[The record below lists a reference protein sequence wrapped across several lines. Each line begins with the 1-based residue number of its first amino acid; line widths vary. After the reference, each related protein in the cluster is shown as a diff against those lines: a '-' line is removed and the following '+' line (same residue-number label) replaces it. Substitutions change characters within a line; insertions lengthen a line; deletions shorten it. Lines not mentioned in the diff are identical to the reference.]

1 MKSSIPKWAESDRP
15 REKMMTKG
23 PMSLSEVELLAILIA
38 SGNREE
44 SAVDLSKRIF
54 ADCNNNLAESSGLDI
69 SELMLYKG
77 IGEAKAVTITAALE
91 LGRRRRETEA
101 IVLKQITNSKIAYNY
116 IYSNI
121 AELSHEEFWIIL
133 LKTNKQIIGKKLIGV
148 GGLSSTVA
156 DPKKILGRVL
166 ARDVG
171 VGYLF
176 REDDFLPAGT
186 REGVAGGVP
195 AGKLALAVPPGRISG
210 LQLLKSGDRFDLLA
224 TMPVDLRRELPQL
237 RVGLGQDSIEGRDR
251 LLGSLQRR
259 ATVQVIAEDAA
270 LVSTDPQGQ
279 FTVAVAPRESVTS

>member
-44 SAVDLSKRIF
+44 SAVDLSKRIL
-54 ADCNNNLAESSGLDI
+54 ADCNNNLAELSRLDI

-101 IVLKQITNSKIAYNY
+101 IVLKQITNSKNAYDY
-116 IYSNI
+116 IYPNI

-156 DPKKILGRVL
+156 DPKKI
-166 ARDVG
+166 
-171 VGYLF
+171 F
-176 REDDFLPAGT
+176 RHI
-186 REGVAGGVP
+186 
-195 AGKLALAVPPGRISG
+195 ISG
-210 LQLLKSGDRFDLLA
+210 KAAGFILCHNHPSGNIQPSETDIKLTKEIYMLSNILHVELVDHIIA
-224 TMPVDLRRELPQL
+224 TSNAYYSFAD
-237 RVGLGQDSIEGRDR
+237 
-251 LLGSLQRR
+251 
-259 ATVQVIAEDAA
+259 
-270 LVSTDPQGQ
+270 
-279 FTVAVAPRESVTS
+279 ESML